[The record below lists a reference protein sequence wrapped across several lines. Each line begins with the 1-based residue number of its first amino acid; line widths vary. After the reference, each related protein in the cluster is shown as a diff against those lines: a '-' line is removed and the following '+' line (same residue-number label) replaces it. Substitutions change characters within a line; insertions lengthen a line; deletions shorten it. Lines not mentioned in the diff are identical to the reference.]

1 MKRSK
6 GGNPGLLFA
15 MLGAGLIL
23 ALVFPEKFLVV
34 VLSIALIVC
43 GIVLCKNC

>member
-6 GGNPGLLFA
+6 GGNPGLMFA

-34 VLSIALIVC
+34 VLSVLIIISGIA
-43 GIVLCKNC
+43 LCKNC

>member
-6 GGNPGLLFA
+6 GGNPGIMFA

-23 ALVFPEKFLVV
+23 SLVFPDKFLVV
-34 VLSIALIVC
+34 VLSVLIIISGIA
-43 GIVLCKNC
+43 LCKNC